1 MGMGGSE
8 GEETEIE
15 EKREIEE
22 GRGIEEEWASERC
35 QAKVRS

>member
-1 MGMGGSE
+1 MGGSE